1 MMNDVDLNR
10 IVQLVMKAYHNS
22 YNHYNQGTPTS
33 DVVELYVR
41 RALMEEF
48 GSTKNGTKT
57 LLQG

>member
-22 YNHYNQGTPTS
+22 RNYNQGTPTS